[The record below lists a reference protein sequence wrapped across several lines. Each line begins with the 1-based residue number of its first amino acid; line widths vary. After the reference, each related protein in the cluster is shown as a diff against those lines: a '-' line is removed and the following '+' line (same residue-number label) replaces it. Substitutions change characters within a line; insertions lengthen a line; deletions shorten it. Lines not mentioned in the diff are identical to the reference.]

1 MKQYMK
7 LKETDYVSTV
17 NELLSKG
24 WELVETVKGYGAD
37 FGEKTWYVLG
47 YPYESK
53 VKDLTSIIEDYE
65 RHGFKSELFKKV
77 AEENEESYRD
87 ILDGKASSKSKT
99 VEYMTDY
106 EHKLDREYHY
116 AEVVTDFDF

>member
-1 MKQYMK
+1 MKQYME

-37 FGEKTWYVLG
+37 FGQKTSYVLG

-65 RHGFKSELFKKV
+65 RHGFKSELFKKI
-77 AEENEESYRD
+77 AEENGDNYTD
-87 ILDGKASSKSKT
+87 ILDGKASSKAKT
-99 VEYMTDY
+99 VEYITEY
-106 EHKLDREYHY
+106 EQTLDRKYRYSETI
-116 AEVVTDFDF
+116 TDFDF